1 MTLREFDISV
11 SERKTAKL
19 YKMRVEVFYE
29 SGQVIRYRITGGER
43 SFEMEKNLLK
53 KYDNWKITSGFEI
66 KSDNYESAAMA
77 LRDIQ
82 LSIENAEKSLAGKKP
97 GANPRNI

>member
-1 MTLREFDISV
+1 MIIREFDILISP
-11 SERKTAKL
+11 RKSSL
-19 YKMRVEVFYE
+19 NYKMKVEVFYE
-29 SGQVIRYRITGGER
+29 SGQVIRYRISGGER
-43 SFEMEKNLLK
+43 SFEMEKQLFK
-53 KYDNWKITSGFEI
+53 KFDNWKIISGFEI

-82 LSIENAEKSLAGKKP
+82 LSIENAEKVLSGKRP

>member
-1 MTLREFDISV
+1 MTIREFDILISP
-11 SERKTAKL
+11 RKSTL
-19 YKMRVEVFYE
+19 NYKMKVEVFYE

-43 SFEMEKNLLK
+43 SFEMEKQLHK
-53 KYDNWKITSGFEI
+53 KFDNWRIISGFEM

-82 LSIENAEKSLAGKKP
+82 LSIENAEKELSGKRP

>member
-1 MTLREFDISV
+1 M
-11 SERKTAKL
+11 K
-19 YKMRVEVFYE
+19 VEVFYE
-29 SGQVIRYRITGGER
+29 SGNVIRYRISGGER
-43 SFEMEKNLLK
+43 SFEMEKHLTK
-53 KYDNWKITSGFEI
+53 KYDNWKIISGFEI

-82 LSIENAEKSLAGKKP
+82 LSIENAEKELSGKRP

>member
-1 MTLREFDISV
+1 MIIREFDILVTPRTNS
-11 SERKTAKL
+11 L
-19 YKMRVEVFYE
+19 NYKMKVEVFYE

-43 SFEMEKNLLK
+43 SFEMEKQLLK
-53 KYDNWKITSGFEI
+53 KFDNWRIISGFEI

-82 LSIENAEKSLAGKKP
+82 LSIENAEKELSGKRP